1 MLALALAALLA
12 ASPQQ
17 PMAGAAARATEALVK
32 KHGEGARPRIERGIA
47 QVAALWRKSDGD
59 EAAFT
64 KFLQDQFVSDP
75 AELEA
80 MLGRFEYALEQLDGH
95 FLEIN
100 RELARWTV
108 LDVGPMIELDK
119 LLGAYDAGAHSSEDL
134 FQSKIAFVALANF
147 PLFNL
152 AQTLELG
159 PSWSRRQWAEAR
171 LAHRFERRV
180 PAEVQQGIAQ
190 ASADAELYIAEYNIW
205 MHHLLGPGGAR
216 LFPRGLKLISHW
228 NLRDELKSQYAGKD
242 GLERQQLIARVMDR
256 IVTQTIPAAVINNPA
271 VDWDP
276 VANTVAASPPAEI
289 DGKPPASAV
298 KIGSTREPDTRYAN
312 LLATFRAARAADPYS
327 PSAPTHILRSFERGR
342 EMPEARVRAL
352 LEEILDSPLVPRLAR
367 IIAGR
372 LGRPLQPFDI
382 WYDGF
387 KPRARYTEAVLDARV
402 RQRYPTADA
411 YHKDIPNLLRKLG
424 FTADKARFLA
434 EHIVVEPAR
443 GAGHALEAMRRGD
456 LPHLRTRVEKGG
468 MNYKGFNIA
477 VHEMG
482 HNVEQVFSLYEV
494 DHTLLRGIPNT
505 AFTEALAFVFQARDL
520 ELLGL
525 AHPDQASRQ
534 AKALNDLWATYEIAG
549 VALVD
554 MAVWHWMY
562 DHPAASPAELR
573 EATVATSRDVWN
585 RHYAPIFGVRDVVL
599 LGVYSH
605 MISSSLYLPDYPL
618 GRLIEAQLEEHL
630 ARKGPLGAEFER
642 MTRFGSVTPDLW
654 MKNATGAPISTA
666 PLLQAADAALGSLPK
681 AASQGPR
688 D

>member
-1 MLALALAALLA
+1 MLALALVALLA
-12 ASPQQ
+12 ASPP
-17 PMAGAAARATEALVK
+17 PMAGAAARAKAALVG
-32 KHGEGARPRIERGIA
+32 KHGEAARARIERGVD
-47 QVAALWRKSDGD
+47 QVVALWRKSDGD
-59 EAAFT
+59 EAAFL
-64 KFLQDQFVSDP
+64 KFLEEQFVSAPTD
-75 AELEA
+75 LEA
-80 MLGRFEYALEQLDGH
+80 VLGRLEYALEQLDGH

-108 LDVGPMIELDK
+108 LDVGPMIPVDK
-119 LLGAYDAGAHSSEDL
+119 LLGAYDAGAHGSEDL
-134 FQSKIAFVALANF
+134 FQSRIAFVALANF
-147 PLFNL
+147 PLFTL
-152 AQTLELG
+152 AETLDQG

-171 LAHRFERRV
+171 LARRFDRRL
-180 PAEVQQGIAQ
+180 PADVLQGIAH
-190 ASADAELYIAEYNIW
+190 ASADAELYIAEYNVW

-216 LFPRGLKLISHW
+216 PFPRGLKLISHW
-228 NLRDELKSQYAGKD
+228 NLRDELKSQYASKD
-242 GLERQQLIARVMDR
+242 GLARQQLIARVMER
-256 IVTQTIPAAVINNPA
+256 IVTQTIPGVVINNPA

-276 VANTVAASPPAEI
+276 VSNVVAAAPAGEI
-289 DGKPPASAV
+289 DGQPPPAARRMT
-298 KIGSTREPDTRYAN
+298 IDATREPDTRYAQ

-327 PSAPTHILRSFERGR
+327 PGAPTHILRSFERGR
-342 EMPEARVRAL
+342 EMPEPRVRAL
-352 LEEILDSPLVPRLAR
+352 LQEILTSPLIPRVAQL
-367 IIAGR
+367 IAAR

-402 RQRYPTADA
+402 RQRYPTAAA
-411 YHKDIPNLLRKLG
+411 YHQDIPNLLRKLG

-434 EHIVVEPAR
+434 DHIVVEPAR
-443 GAGHALEAMRRGD
+443 GAGHALEANRRGD
-456 LPHLRTRVEKGG
+456 LPHLRTRIEKGG

-525 AHPDQASRQ
+525 TRPDQASR
-534 AKALNDLWATYEIAG
+534 AARALNDLWATYEIAG

-554 MAVWHWMY
+554 IGVWHWMY

-573 EATVATSRDVWN
+573 EGTVAIARQVWN
-585 RHYAPIFGVRDVVL
+585 QYYAPVLGVRDAVL

-618 GRLIEAQLEEHL
+618 GRLIEAQIEQHLEN
-630 ARKGPLGAEFER
+630 KGPLGAEFER

-654 MKNATGAPISTA
+654 MKNATGDPISTA
-666 PLLQAADAALGSLPK
+666 PLLHAAEAALAITRPGGK
-681 AASQGPR
+681 
-688 D
+688 